1 MQRTETVLGVS
12 EGVKMIC
19 GCAFKIFDS
28 VPNFYDFFFEV
39 AEKSFPKLNFVTA
52 ALGLRCLKFVTF

>member
-1 MQRTETVLGVS
+1 
-12 EGVKMIC
+12 MIY

-28 VPNFYDFFFEV
+28 VPNCYDFFKKKV

-52 ALGLRCLKFVTF
+52 ALGLGCLKFVTF